1 MGFLLLYSI
10 ICWLLMGS
18 VVSIYD
24 DNFAFTFKE
33 VNRVH
38 TVKSDVLKF
47 EIELLLSFNTEMTAK
62 EFFLTALI
70 PAKNL
75 RVLAFQREDD
85 KAVQENVEIRLNKE
99 AAGEKDPCDYLITS
113 KMYLLKLS
121 SEELKK
127 FKIYRYPFANKE
139 KPPPVPP
146 QYEYSEESLKNF
158 FPSEGTIY
166 PSNYFLKI
174 SVEVAKGGFS
184 SDGIWI
190 FALAEKNNTR
200 TGNQEC
206 TIYSNELAEV
216 FLPMATHNDLFLLY
230 CNSATNAELLNLV
243 PDLRKSF
250 DVKIFATKA
259 FYGAEGVKYTIQ
271 MSLGEIAAALKLGRN
286 LRRRFL
292 RSHQV
297 VIHLKM
303 PPDLCY
309 ANSCFSTNKE
319 DPCRN
324 VKAGHFEQC
333 AYTFRNYEFVLKSS
347 EGQVVQDQ
355 VEVLLENINHPL
367 INLESDK
374 NWTINLLTV
383 DSSNFAISQEHKEIL
398 QRVSNDVCSKKFI
411 QKFVNV
417 HADIVTWM
425 NSHLAVVPTPKLTP
439 LVVEPTDQH
448 GLLEDPLLV
457 QLKLRFP
464 ETHLFSKCTVE
475 LKTIHSFASVTSRSE
490 HRLDRYNMK
499 LMLPNSA
506 FKPVHYDQHRLYVQ
520 KKAIRNND
528 LVRFALN
535 VTKYNSRDYWRITIG
550 CLNSENKYIREAQ
563 ALFTYPIE
571 NKKMFLS
578 DLYFGEKLA
587 NNTYLFY
594 LNVFLFDEKEVEI
607 KLSLQDG
614 STPLVARPPTA
625 IQTKDKT
632 HLTDTCDAYVHTS
645 CYDLVYHECS
655 KEHQT
660 ILYKINSYR
669 STNKHFTVLFPLV
682 IPEGEKKFTLQ
693 ITVETKKNAKRVQK
707 DIHVDIDHIVSHNGK
722 APCVNNL
729 ITTLRKYQSYESHLF
744 LLFRAVNCYRVY
756 EPFLINHHK
765 SEGFHA
771 KTDSSQYGDKFTFQK
786 TYRQTFPVNYES
798 VSQLIFDHHLI
809 SVITI
814 ILIDDAFFL
823 NSRIPNGETEIVKFF
838 KKKILSLPYNKY
850 YLVNYSNQNVLI
862 SMYTYVDVE
871 EVKIDIVQKSSD
883 IQHVVAALDKAIS
896 FAEYVKSKE
905 THYMHTE
912 YSILLLTDMEGMD
925 TVRAATSQYVKNEND
940 VEKNF
945 SRIYVLSFEKGED
958 FSNNDILN
966 ESIQNVQHMY
976 TYNTKKTDH
985 IFFTSFHNYTVDEE
999 LMVHYAKAAL
1009 QDYLLLHTQIYKT
1022 AWYLIGICRYNVV
1035 KNSPPTR
1042 KLHLFYVDKNVKT
1055 VTYSIS
1061 ADEAKSVLDNSSADS
1076 YQDMCNIFTQLQLLG
1091 HR

>member
-1 MGFLLLYSI
+1 MGFLLLYPI
-10 ICWLLMGS
+10 ICWVLMGS
-18 VVSIYD
+18 VASIYD

-33 VNRVH
+33 VNKVH
-38 TVKSDVLKF
+38 TIKNEVLKF
-47 EIELLLSFNTEMTAK
+47 EIDLLLSFNAKKTAK

-99 AAGEKDPCDYLITS
+99 ALGEKDPCDYLITS

-121 SEELKK
+121 TDELKK
-127 FKIYRYPFANKE
+127 FKIYRYPFEKKE

-146 QYEYSEESLKNF
+146 QYEYSEHSLKNF
-158 FPSEGTIY
+158 FPSDGTIHS
-166 PSNYFLKI
+166 SNYFLKI
-174 SVEVAKGGFS
+174 SVEVARGGFS

-190 FALAEKNNTR
+190 FAIAEKNNSS

-206 TIYSNELAEV
+206 TIYSNQLAEV
-216 FLPMATHNDLFLLY
+216 FLPMVTHKDLFLLY
-230 CNSATNAELLNLV
+230 CNSATNAEVLNLV
-243 PDLRKSF
+243 PELRTNF
-250 DVKIFATKA
+250 DVKILASKT
-259 FYGAEGVKYTIQ
+259 FYGAQGVKYTVQ
-271 MSLGEIAAALKLGRN
+271 MSLDKIAPALKLD
-286 LRRRFL
+286 
-292 RSHQV
+292 QV

-309 ANSCFSTNKE
+309 ANSCFSANKE

-324 VKAGHFEQC
+324 VKADPFDQC

-347 EGQVVQDQ
+347 GGKDVKDQ

-383 DSSNFAISQEHKEIL
+383 DNSNFVIRQEHQEIL
-398 QRVSNDVCSKKFI
+398 EKVSNDLCSKKFI
-411 QKFVNV
+411 RKFVNV
-417 HADIVTWM
+417 HADSVTWM

-439 LVVEPTDQH
+439 LVVEPTGEH
-448 GLLEDPLLV
+448 GVLENPLLV

-464 ETHLFSKCTVE
+464 ETHLFNKCIVE
-475 LKTIHSFASVTSRSE
+475 LKTIHTFASVTSRSE
-490 HRLDRYNMK
+490 QRLDRHTLK

-506 FKPVHYDQHRLYVQ
+506 FKPVQDDQHRLHIH
-520 KKAIRNND
+520 KKSIRNND
-528 LVRFALN
+528 LLKFPLN
-535 VTKYNSRDYWRITIG
+535 VTKYNSRDYWKITIS

-594 LNVFLFDEKEVEI
+594 LNVFLFDEKEIEI
-607 KLSLQDG
+607 KLSLQNG
-614 STPLVARPPTA
+614 STSLVAPLPSPIETE
-625 IQTKDKT
+625 KT
-632 HLTDTCDAYVHTS
+632 HLTDTCDAYVNTS

-655 KEHQT
+655 KAQQT

-682 IPEGEKKFTLQ
+682 IPEGEKQFTLQ
-693 ITVETKKNAKRVQK
+693 MSVETKKHAKRVQR
-707 DIHVDIDHIVSHNGK
+707 DLHVDIDHIVTHNSK

-729 ITTLRKYQSYESHLF
+729 IIALKKYQSYESHLF

-756 EPFLINHHK
+756 EPFLINHHN

-771 KTDSSQYGDKFTFQK
+771 KTDSSQSGDKFTFQR
-786 TYRQTFPVNYES
+786 TYRQTFSDNYES
-798 VSQLIFDHHLI
+798 VSQLIFDHHLV

-814 ILIDDAFFL
+814 ILLDEAFFL
-823 NSRIPNGETEIVKFF
+823 NSSMPSGETEIVEFL
-838 KKKILSLPYNKY
+838 KKKILPLPYNKY

-862 SMYTYVDVE
+862 SMYTYVDADK
-871 EVKIDIVQKSSD
+871 VKIDIVQKSSD
-883 IQHVVAALDKAIS
+883 IQHVVAALDKVIS
-896 FAEYVKSKE
+896 FAEYVKAKE
-905 THYMHTE
+905 THYMHSE
-912 YSILLLTDMEGMD
+912 YSILFLTDTEGMD
-925 TVRAATSQYVKNEND
+925 TVRAATSSYVKKEDD
-940 VEKNF
+940 VEKFF
-945 SRIYVLSFEKGED
+945 SRIYVLSFEKGDD
-958 FSNNDILN
+958 FSNNGILN

-976 TYNTKKTDH
+976 TYKNKKTDQ
-985 IFFTSFHNYTVDEE
+985 ILFTSFQNYTVDEK
-999 LMVHYAKAAL
+999 LMVHYAKAVL
-1009 QDYLLLHTQIYKT
+1009 QDYLLLHTQIYRT

-1035 KNSPPTR
+1035 KNSDVTR
-1042 KLHLFYVDKNVKT
+1042 KLDLFYVDKNVKT

-1061 ADEAKSVLDNSSADS
+1061 ADEAKTVLDNSSSDS

-1091 HR
+1091 HK

>member
-1 MGFLLLYSI
+1 MGFLLLYPI
-10 ICWLLMGS
+10 ICWLLIGS
-18 VVSIYD
+18 VASIYD
-24 DNFAFTFKE
+24 DNFTFSFKE
-33 VNRVH
+33 VNRVN
-38 TVKSDVLKF
+38 TIKSDVLKF
-47 EIELLLSFNTEMTAK
+47 EIELVLSFNTKKAAK

-85 KAVQENVEIRLNKE
+85 KAVQENVQIRLNKE
-99 AAGEKDPCDYLITS
+99 AAAEKDPCDYLITS

-121 SEELKK
+121 TEELKK
-127 FKIYRYPFANKE
+127 FKIYRYPFENKE
-139 KPPPVPP
+139 KPPPIPP
-146 QYEYSEESLKNF
+146 TYEYSEHSLKNF

-190 FALAEKNNTR
+190 FALAEKNNSN

-216 FLPMATHNDLFLLY
+216 FLPMVTHNDLFLLY

-243 PDLRKSF
+243 PDLRRSF
-250 DVKIFATKA
+250 DVKIFSTKT
-259 FYGAEGVKYTIQ
+259 FYGAEGVKYTVQ
-271 MSLGEIAAALKLGRN
+271 MSLGQIAPALKLD
-286 LRRRFL
+286 
-292 RSHQV
+292 QV

-303 PPDLCY
+303 PADLCY
-309 ANSCFSTNKE
+309 ANSCFSANKE

-324 VKAGHFEQC
+324 VKADPFEQC
-333 AYTFRNYEFVLKSS
+333 TYTFRNYEFVLKSS
-347 EGQVVQDQ
+347 ASEDVKDQ

-383 DSSNFAISQEHKEIL
+383 DNSNFVIRQEHKEIL
-398 QRVSNDVCSKKFI
+398 EKASNDLCSKKFI
-411 QKFVNV
+411 SNFVNV
-417 HADIVTWM
+417 HADNIMWM
-425 NSHLAVVPTPKLTP
+425 KSHLAVVPTPKLTP
-439 LVVEPTDQH
+439 LIVEPTNQH
-448 GLLEDPLLV
+448 GLMENPLLV
-457 QLKLRFP
+457 ELKLRFP
-464 ETHLFSKCTVE
+464 ETHLFNNCTVE

-490 HRLDRYNMK
+490 HRLDHHNLK

-506 FKPVHYDQHRLYVQ
+506 FKPVQDDQHRLHVQ
-520 KKAIRNND
+520 MKSIKNND
-528 LVRFALN
+528 LVKFALN
-535 VTKYNSRDYWRITIG
+535 VTKYNSRDYWKITIS
-550 CLNSENKYIREAQ
+550 CLNSENEYIREAQ

-571 NKKMFLS
+571 NKKMFLG
-578 DLYFGEKLA
+578 DLYFAEKLA

-614 STPLVARPPTA
+614 STPLVASPH
-625 IQTKDKT
+625 IVMDTKEKA

-682 IPEGEKKFTLQ
+682 IPEGEKQFTLQ
-693 ITVETKKNAKRVQK
+693 MSVETKKHAKRVQR
-707 DIHVDIDHIVSHNGK
+707 DLHVDMDHIVTHNAK
-722 APCVNNL
+722 TPCVNNL
-729 ITTLRKYQSYESHLF
+729 IIALRKYQLYESHLF

-756 EPFLINHHK
+756 EPFLINHHN

-798 VSQLIFDHHLI
+798 VSQFIFDHHLI

-823 NSRIPNGETEIVKFF
+823 NSRMRSGEKEIVEFF
-838 KKKILSLPYNKY
+838 KKKILPLPYNKY
-850 YLVNYSNQNVLI
+850 YLVNYTNQNVLI
-862 SMYTYVDVE
+862 SMYTYVDADK
-871 EVKIDIVQKSSD
+871 VKIDIVQKSSD
-883 IQHVVAALDKAIS
+883 VQHVVAALNKVIS
-896 FAEYVKSKE
+896 FAEYIKAKE
-905 THYMHTE
+905 RHYMHSE
-912 YSILLLTDMEGMD
+912 YSILLLTDTEGMD
-925 TVRAATSQYVKNEND
+925 TVRAATSPYVKNEND
-940 VEKNF
+940 VEKIF
-945 SRIYVLSFEKGED
+945 SRIYVLSFEKGQD
-958 FSNNDILN
+958 FSNNRMYN
-966 ESIQNVQHMY
+966 ESIQNVENMY
-976 TYNTKKTDH
+976 TYNKKKTDQ

-1035 KNSPPTR
+1035 KNSPTSR
-1042 KLHLFYVDKNVKT
+1042 KLHLFYVNKNVKT

-1061 ADEAKSVLDNSSADS
+1061 ADEAKGVLDNSSADS

>member
-1 MGFLLLYSI
+1 MGFLLFYSLV
-10 ICWLLMGS
+10 CWLLVGS

-24 DNFAFTFKE
+24 DNFAFAFKE
-33 VNRVH
+33 VNRVN
-38 TVKSDVLKF
+38 TIKNDVLKF
-47 EIELLLSFNTEMTAK
+47 EIEFVLSFNTKKTSK

-75 RVLAFQREDD
+75 QVLAFQREDD
-85 KAVQENVEIRLNKE
+85 KAVQENVDIRLNKDT
-99 AAGEKDPCDYLITS
+99 AGEKDPCDYLITS

-121 SEELKK
+121 TEELKK
-127 FKIYRYPFANKE
+127 FKIYRYPFSNKE
-139 KPPPVPP
+139 KPPPVPSP
-146 QYEYSEESLKNF
+146 YEYSEQSLKNF
-158 FPSEGTIY
+158 FPSEATIY

-190 FALAEKNNTR
+190 FALAEKNNSS

-206 TIYSNELAEV
+206 TIYSNELANV
-216 FLPMATHNDLFLLY
+216 FLPMVTHNDLFLLY
-230 CNSATNAELLNLV
+230 CNSATNAELLNV
-243 PDLRKSF
+243 VRDLRTPV
-250 DVKIFATKA
+250 DVKIFSTKT
-259 FYGAEGVKYTIQ
+259 FYGAQGVQYTVQ
-271 MSLGEIAAALKLGRN
+271 MSLDKIVPALKLD
-286 LRRRFL
+286 
-292 RSHQV
+292 QV

-309 ANSCFSTNKE
+309 ANSCFSANKE

-324 VKAGHFEQC
+324 VKAGPFEQC

-347 EGQVVQDQ
+347 SGEEVKDQ
-355 VEVLLENINHPL
+355 VEVLLENVNHPL

-374 NWTINLLTV
+374 DWTINLFTV
-383 DSSNFAISQEHKEIL
+383 DHSNFVIRQEHKEML
-398 QRVSNDVCSKKFI
+398 EKVSNDLCSRKFI
-411 QKFVNV
+411 KNFVNV
-417 HADIVTWM
+417 HADSITWM

-448 GLLEDPLLV
+448 GLLENPLLV

-464 ETHLFSKCTVE
+464 ETYLFNKCIVE
-475 LKTIHSFASVTSRSE
+475 LKTIHTFASVTSKSE
-490 HRLDRYNMK
+490 HRLDHHNMK

-506 FKPVHYDQHRLYVQ
+506 FKPIQNDQHRLHVQ
-520 KKAIRNND
+520 KTSIRNND
-528 LVRFALN
+528 LVKFALN
-535 VTKYNSRDYWRITIG
+535 VTKHNSKDYWKISIS
-550 CLNSENKYIREAQ
+550 CLNDENKYIKEAQ

-578 DLYFGEKLA
+578 DLYFGEKLP

-607 KLSLQDG
+607 KLSLQNN
-614 STPLVARPPTA
+614 STPLVAPPLPSA
-625 IQTKDKT
+625 KDTKEKI
-632 HLTDTCDAYVHTS
+632 HLPDTCDAHVHTS

-655 KEHQT
+655 KQQQSV
-660 ILYKINSYR
+660 LYKINSYR
-669 STNKHFTVLFPLV
+669 STNKHFTLLFPLV
-682 IPEGEKKFTLQ
+682 IPEGEKEFTLQ
-693 ITVETKKNAKRVQK
+693 MNVETKKHAKRVQK
-707 DIHVDIDHIVSHNGK
+707 DLYVDIDHIIKHNAK

-729 ITTLRKYQSYESHLF
+729 IITLRKYHLYESHLF

-756 EPFLINHHK
+756 EPFLINQHNR
-765 SEGFHA
+765 EGFHA
-771 KTDSSQYGDKFTFQK
+771 KTASSQNGDKFTFQK

-798 VSQLIFDHHLI
+798 VSQNIFDHHLI

-823 NSRIPNGETEIVKFF
+823 NSHMRSGKTDIVEFL
-838 KKKILSLPYNKY
+838 KKKILPLPYNKY

-862 SMYTYVDVE
+862 SMYTYVDAE
-871 EVKIDIVQKSSD
+871 NVKIDIVQKSSD
-883 IQHVVAALDKAIS
+883 VPHVVAALDKVIS
-896 FAEYVKSKE
+896 FAEYIKGKE
-905 THYMHTE
+905 RNYMHSE
-912 YSILLLTDMEGMD
+912 YSILLLTDTEGMD

-940 VEKNF
+940 VEKKF
-945 SRIYVLSFEKGED
+945 SRIYVLSFDKGEN
-958 FSNNDILN
+958 FCNNDTFN
-966 ESIQNVQHMY
+966 ESIQNVQDMY
-976 TYNTKKTDH
+976 TYNRKKTDQL
-985 IFFTSFHNYTVDEE
+985 FFTSFHTYTVDEE
-999 LMVHYAKAAL
+999 LMVHYAKATI

-1042 KLHLFYVDKNVKT
+1042 KLNLFYVDKNVKT